1 MCGIAGIVSGAPA
14 TAARALIE
22 AMTRAMA
29 HRGPDAEG
37 YFVYGHVAL
46 GHRRLKIIDLEGG
59 KQPLFNEDGSV
70 VVVYNGEIFN
80 FQQVKAELEAKGHRF
95 RTHSDTEVI
104 VHAYEEYGDSC
115 PTRFRGMF
123 AFAVYDIAR
132 DRLLLARD
140 RLGIK
145 PLYYHVDGERLLFAS
160 EVKPILRALG
170 GKPAVDADLIDF
182 YVSLGY
188 VPGERTL
195 FQGIRRLPPGHTLA
209 RERGRHSVSRYWGIE
224 SVPMLEIPFDEA
236 KERLEQLL
244 MESVR
249 LCLMSD
255 VPLGAFLSGGL
266 DSSSVVAFMS
276 RLTDAPVK
284 TFSVGYRDD
293 PESSELG
300 YARVVA
306 KAFGTEH
313 HEFILE
319 SGEFFDSL
327 DLLLEHTEEPI
338 VESAAVALYQLSKLA
353 REHVTVI
360 LSGEG
365 GDEILA
371 GYPLYRIM
379 PKVDRLH
386 AFARVLPRSLRRWA
400 GERTI
405 GSEKLLKYWD
415 WIGTPLAK
423 RYWGISNDVTAS
435 IKKRMYVE
443 HFHARVGDSVRE
455 HFEALFGAL
464 EKGSDLRRMTYVDLK
479 SWLPDDLLLKADKM
493 TMACSLELRVPMLDH
508 HLLEFA
514 TALPDRMRRNG
525 KEGKHLLKK
534 VMERYLPR
542 EIIYRQKKGFPVP
555 IAVWFRGPLFERVR
569 DILLDERT
577 LSRGYFRPE
586 YLRHVLLRHRA
597 GAEDLSRRIFSLLT
611 LELWHR
617 KYVDR

>member
-1 MCGIAGIVSGAPA
+1 MCGIAGIVSGAHA
-14 TAARALIE
+14 TADRVQIE
-22 AMTRAMA
+22 DMTRAMV

-37 YFVYGHVAL
+37 YFVRGNVAL

-145 PLYYHVDGERLLFAS
+145 PLYYHLDRGRLLFAS
-160 EVKPILRALG
+160 EVKPILRVLG
-170 GKPAVDADLIDF
+170 GKPSVETDLIDF

-195 FQGIRRLPPGHTLA
+195 FKGIRRLPPGHTLSH
-209 RERGRHSVSRYWGIE
+209 EQGRHSVSRYWDIDAI
-224 SVPMLEIPFDEA
+224 PMLEMSLGEA
-236 KERLEQLL
+236 KEKLEHLL

-249 LCLMSD
+249 LRLMSD

-276 RLTDAPVK
+276 RMMSEPVK

-293 PESSELG
+293 PESSELE

-313 HEFILE
+313 HEFILD
-319 SGEFFDSL
+319 SGDFFDSL
-327 DLLLEHTEEPI
+327 DLLLEHMEEPV
-338 VESAAVALYQLSKLA
+338 VESAAVALHQLSKLA

-386 AFARVLPRSLRRWA
+386 ALARLLPRSLRRWA
-400 GERTI
+400 GERII
-405 GSEKLLKYWD
+405 GSEKMLKYWD
-415 WIGTPLAK
+415 WIGMPLAK

-435 IKKRMYVE
+435 IKKRMYAAD
-443 HFHARVGDSVRE
+443 FHARVGDSVGE
-455 HFEALFGAL
+455 YFEALFGTL
-464 EKGSDLRRMTYVDLK
+464 EQSSGLRRMTYVDLK
-479 SWLPDDLLLKADKM
+479 TWLPDDLLLKADKM
-493 TMACSLELRVPMLDH
+493 TMACSLELRVPLLDH

-514 TALPDRMRRNG
+514 TALPDRWRRNG
-525 KEGKHLLKK
+525 SQGKYVLKK
-534 VMERYLPR
+534 VMERYLPH
-542 EIIYRQKKGFPVP
+542 EIVHRPKKGFPVP

-569 DILLDERT
+569 DILLDGRT

-586 YLRHVLLRHRA
+586 YLRRVLERHRA
-597 GAEDLSRRIFSLLT
+597 GAEDLSRRIFSLLA

-617 KYVDR
+617 RYID